1 MEKRKINKTKLNFII
16 DILLLLV
23 MSAIA
28 GIGFLIKY
36 VLLTGEQKW
45 IKFGANIDQTFLG
58 LDRHGWGYIHL
69 VLGFI
74 CIGLLILHIVFHWKP
89 IVSMYKHYF
98 NRLKRKNL
106 ITTIFLVFCLLLIV
120 IPFFVKPKNLDSVR
134 GQGHFNRSDQ
144 NAVSLEN
151 TDTIPLGQR
160 RGNQG
165 RGDTDRLTGS
175 ESATPRNYG
184 SQGQGRGNQERDYT
198 DHSTITEK
206 KVLPDEHSAHEM
218 TDTSHDIEH
227 HEHHDAG
234 NKTLNIR
241 GFMTLKDVSETYNV
255 PITYL
260 KKGLGIRDS
269 ESENTRLGILRK
281 QYNFRM
287 SQIEKIIM
295 DYQNSR

>member
-74 CIGLLILHIVFHWKP
+74 CIGLLILHIIFHWKP
-89 IVSMYKHYF
+89 IVSMYRHYF
-98 NRLKRKNL
+98 NRLKRKNF
-106 ITTIFLVFCLLLIV
+106 IAAIFLVFCLLLII
-120 IPFFVKPKNLDSVR
+120 IPFFVKPKNLDIAR
-134 GQGHFNRSDQ
+134 GQGHFYRTNQ

-151 TDTIPLGQR
+151 TDRTPLGQR
-160 RGNQG
+160 NGGLGRGN
-165 RGDTDRLTGS
+165 TDRMTRT
-175 ESATPRNYG
+175 ENTAPRNYG
-184 SQGQGRGNQERDYT
+184 SQGQRGGNQERDYS
-198 DHSTITEK
+198 DHSKITEK
-206 KVLPDEHSAHEM
+206 EALSDEHSAHEM
-218 TDTSHDIEH
+218 TDTPHDIDHREH
-227 HEHHDAG
+227 QSTG
-234 NKTLNIR
+234 NKSLYIR
-241 GFMTLKDVSETYNV
+241 GYMTLKNVSDKYNV
-255 PITYL
+255 PVSYL
-260 KKGLGIRDS
+260 KKGLGIRDN

-281 QYNFRM
+281 QYDFRM
-287 SQIEKIIM
+287 SQIEKIIT